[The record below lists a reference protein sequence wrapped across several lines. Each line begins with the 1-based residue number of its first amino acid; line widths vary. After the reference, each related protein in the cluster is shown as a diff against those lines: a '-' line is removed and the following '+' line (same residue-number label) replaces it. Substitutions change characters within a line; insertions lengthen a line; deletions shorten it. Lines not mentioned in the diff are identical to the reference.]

1 LRCRS
6 LSHYP
11 DFNVAS
17 KSSLHL
23 NIFFNLS
30 GAALPLLVS
39 IIVIPMYLGL
49 IGPSRYGIISL
60 VWLLFGYFGIFDF
73 GLSRATTNL
82 LARPAN
88 QGVERQAEIFWTA
101 TIVNALIGAFG
112 ALAFGLLAKLI
123 IGSFFKV
130 PIELRSELQAALVW
144 VAVLL
149 PLSTTSAVFIGVLEA
164 HERFLELNFI
174 QVLGA
179 TLGQL
184 LPLGAVVLFGP
195 QIDIAIAATFLARLV
210 TTVPIFILAVRQS
223 GRATPAI
230 TGDTARELFRYGGW
244 VAVSNIAG
252 PVLVSI
258 DQFMIGAVIGVSS
271 VPRYSIPFNIATK
284 ILLIPGALSRALFP
298 QLTKLGVDD
307 GRARSEAATITLSRT
322 LVIVCAP
329 LIVISHY
336 ALTLWLGADF
346 ATNASTVSRI
356 IIFGVWINGVA
367 YVPFAM
373 LQSQGKPG
381 IVARLHV
388 YELLPFFAI
397 LWAGLHL
404 FGLVGAA
411 LAWSLRVLV
420 DAMFLFRAADFS
432 ADAIKK
438 LFPSFII
445 MVMAFVLSI
454 FVQENVFG
462 SIVFSCA
469 IFISITIYAILID
482 PTFAHFYGE
491 FARNALRMLRTKRR

>member
-1 LRCRS
+1 
-6 LSHYP
+6 
-11 DFNVAS
+11 VAG
-17 KSSLHL
+17 KSSLHR

-39 IIVIPMYLGL
+39 IIVIPMYLGR

-88 QGVERQAEIFWTA
+88 QGAERQAEIFWTA
-101 TIVNALIGAFG
+101 TIVNTLIGALG
-112 ALAFGLLAKLI
+112 ALAFALAGKVI

-130 PIELRSELQAALVW
+130 PIELRSELQTALVW
-144 VAVLL
+144 VAFLL

-179 TLGQL
+179 VLGQL
-184 LPLGAVVLFGP
+184 LPLGAVVLLGTR
-195 QIDIAIAATFLARLV
+195 IDIAIAATFVARFV

-223 GRATPAI
+223 GRNAIPGI

-252 PVLVSI
+252 PILVSI

-284 ILLIPGALSRALFP
+284 ILLIPGAMARALFP

-307 GRARSEAATITLSRT
+307 ARARTEAVTITLSRA

-346 ATNASTVSRI
+346 SKNASMVSRI
-356 IIFGVWINGVA
+356 IIFGVWMNGVA

-381 IVARLHV
+381 VVARLHV
-388 YELLPFFAI
+388 YELVPFFAI
-397 LWAGLHL
+397 LWVGLHL
-404 FGLVGAA
+404 FGLIGAG

-432 ADAIKK
+432 ADVTKK
-438 LFPSFII
+438 LIPSFFI
-445 MVMAFVLSI
+445 MVLAFGMSI

-462 SIVFSCA
+462 SIAFSCA
-469 IFISITIYAILID
+469 IFLSITVYAIVID

-491 FARNALRMLRTKRR
+491 FSRKTLRVLRAKRG

>member
-1 LRCRS
+1 
-6 LSHYP
+6 
-11 DFNVAS
+11 VAD
-17 KSSLHL
+17 KSSLRL

-30 GAALPLLVS
+30 GAALPLLIS
-39 IIVIPMYLGL
+39 IIVIPIYLGR

-88 QGVERQAEIFWTA
+88 QGAERQAEIFWTA
-101 TIVNALIGAFG
+101 TIVNTLIGALG
-112 ALAFGLLAKLI
+112 ALAFALVGKLI

-130 PIELRSELQAALVW
+130 PGELQSELQSSLVW
-144 VAVLL
+144 VAILL

-184 LPLGAVVLFGP
+184 LPLAAVVLLGTR
-195 QIDIAIAATFLARLV
+195 IDIAIAATFVARFV

-223 GRATPAI
+223 GRNVVPAI

-258 DQFMIGAVIGVSS
+258 DQFMIGAVIGVSA

-284 ILLIPGALSRALFP
+284 ILMIPGALSRALFP

-307 GRARSEAATITLSRT
+307 ARSRTEAVTITLSRM

-329 LIVISHY
+329 LIVINHY

-346 ATNASTVSRI
+346 SSNASMVSRI
-356 IIFGVWINGVA
+356 ILFGVWINGVA

-381 IVARLHV
+381 MVARLHI
-388 YELLPFFAI
+388 YELLPFFGI
-397 LWAGLHL
+397 LWLGLHL

-420 DAMFLFRAADFS
+420 DAIFLFRAADFS
-432 ADAIKK
+432 ADAIKN
-438 LFPSFII
+438 LVPSFII
-445 MVMAFVLSI
+445 MGLAFSISI
-454 FVQENVFG
+454 FVQENVFS
-462 SIVFSCA
+462 SIAFSCA
-469 IFISITIYAILID
+469 IFISVTLYAILID
-482 PTFAHFYGE
+482 PTFARFYGE
-491 FARNALRMLRTKRR
+491 FARRAHRVLRGKRG

>member
-1 LRCRS
+1 
-6 LSHYP
+6 
-11 DFNVAS
+11 VAS

-23 NIFFNLS
+23 NILFNLS
-30 GAALPLLVS
+30 GAALPLLIS
-39 IIVIPMYLGL
+39 IIVIPMYLGR

-82 LARPAN
+82 LARPSN
-88 QGVERQAEIFWTA
+88 QGAKRQAQIFWTA
-101 TIVNALIGAFG
+101 TIVNTLIGTLG
-112 ALAFGLLAKLI
+112 ALVFGLVGKLI
-123 IGSFFKV
+123 IGGVFKV
-130 PIELRSELQAALVW
+130 PIELHSELQTALVW
-144 VAVLL
+144 VALLL

-184 LPLGAVVLFGP
+184 LPLGAVVLLGP
-195 QIDIAIAATFLARLV
+195 QIDIAIAATFVARFV

-223 GRATPAI
+223 GREAIPAI

-244 VAVSNIAG
+244 VAVSNLAG
-252 PVLVSI
+252 PILVSI

-271 VPRYSIPFNIATK
+271 VPRYSIPFNIASK
-284 ILLIPGALSRALFP
+284 ILMIPGAMSRALFP
-298 QLTKLGVDD
+298 QLTKLSVDD
-307 GRARSEAATITLSRT
+307 ARARSETVTITLSRI

-346 ATNASTVSRI
+346 STNASMVSRI
-356 IIFGVWINGVA
+356 IIVGVWINGVA

-381 IVARLHV
+381 LVARLHI
-388 YELLPFFAI
+388 YELLPFLGI
-397 LWAGLHL
+397 LWVGLHL

-438 LFPSFII
+438 LIPSSVI
-445 MVMAFVLSI
+445 MVLAFSVSI
-454 FVQENVFG
+454 VVRQSVFG
-462 SIVFSCA
+462 SIALSCA
-469 IFISITIYAILID
+469 MLIFITLYAILID
-482 PTFAHFYGE
+482 PAFAHFYRK
-491 FARNALRMLRTKRR
+491 FARETLRVFRAKRG